1 MRRVPSP
8 RELAGALAACG
19 ESDDEDSQE
28 LEQLLAAYSSQLAEA
43 LGIGP
48 SKVVGLTRLAPS
60 ARRERIRELLLE
72 ARQRQ
77 QAAAARV
84 AQNLSVAAATMLAKL
99 ARWEEARVVLEP
111 RIVLGRSLLGDR
123 SRRYVRFD
131 AEGIATVVVRRDK
144 LTEAAKALTFTD
156 VTCALDERGLRFG
169 WRGGRGGLRLTSQD
183 VELRHCDAVLHVVM
197 TRPHPVPTAVLAL
210 RPERASS
217 WAPDFLGEFSVF

>member
-19 ESDDEDSQE
+19 ESDDEGGQE

-43 LGIGP
+43 LGMGP
-48 SKVVGLTRLAPS
+48 SKVVGLARLAPS
-60 ARRERIRELLLE
+60 ARRERIRELLRE

-77 QAAAARV
+77 QAAAASL

-99 ARWEEARVVLEP
+99 AQWEEARVVLDP

-131 AEGIATVVVRRDK
+131 AEGVATVVVRRDK
-144 LTEAAKALTFTD
+144 LAEAAKALTFPD

-183 VELRHCDAVLHVVM
+183 VESRHRDAVLQVVM
-197 TRPHPVPTAVLAL
+197 ARPRSALTALVASP
-210 RPERASS
+210 PERASS
-217 WAPDFLGEFSVF
+217 WVPDFLGELSVF